1 MRKFI
6 EILLSAALFAGVVCA
21 GGGTA
26 FAAEDISVYVG
37 GVPVGITL
45 NADGLIVTGICDVAT
60 SSGKVRPLE
69 DANVRVG
76 DVVTAVDGVKA
87 GNLYDFRRRVAS
99 SDGEVELSIE
109 RENARFDILAY
120 PEKEAA
126 SGEYRLGLCLKEDV
140 GGVGTLTFVTEEG
153 AYAALG
159 HHVKD
164 PETGLNAKL
173 QRGSL
178 FDVEIDGVIR
188 GEAGKAGGLKAEI
201 NRLARPVGSNSSNT
215 PIGIYGEWKGDLPGK
230 KMRVA
235 RQGEAHPGH
244 ALVLTT
250 IDGDKPT
257 FYDIDI
263 VKSEHQSESAE
274 KGLVIAVRDK
284 RLLEKTGGIVQGMS
298 GSPILQ
304 NGVLVGAVTHVFVT
318 DPTRGY
324 GVHARFMLDEAE
336 KIAASFPR
344 PLRNAA

>member
-1 MRKFI
+1 M
-6 EILLSAALFAGVVCA
+6 LSAALFAGVVCA

-26 FAAEDISVYVG
+26 FAAEEISVYVG

-69 DANVRVG
+69 DADVRVG

-173 QRGSL
+173 QRGNL
-178 FDVEIDGVIR
+178 F
-188 GEAGKAGGLKAEI
+188 EI
-201 NRLARPVGSNSSNT
+201 NRLARPVGSNTSNT
-215 PIGIYGEWKGDLPGK
+215 PIGIYGEWKGYLPGK

-336 KIAASFPR
+336 KVAASFPR
-344 PLRNAA
+344 PLPNAA